1 MGGAAAAAGGR
12 RVVGAPSQQPAA
24 QMSGADES
32 WLAGG
37 SNWCELLLV
46 LLVGHRTRL
55 RLDQEGFLLRG
66 QQQEEVCGNAMAFQ
80 KKKIQDASSSAVCCA
95 RVLIPSFSFLSTVTF
110 VNFFF
115 VRDDKIKRV
124 FKDDFEVLGEMSLF
138 DGHRFLRVVIWL
150 TNQFKSMCMVYQQST
165 DKIDL
170 SYIKKVSDP

>member
-80 KKKIQDASSSAVCCA
+80 KKKNLGCFLQC
-95 RVLIPSFSFLSTVTF
+95 RVLCACPNTFFFFSFNRDICQLFFLLEMTKLSGFSKMT
-110 VNFFF
+110 
-115 VRDDKIKRV
+115 
-124 FKDDFEVLGEMSLF
+124 
-138 DGHRFLRVVIWL
+138 LRYQEKCRCLMVIGFCGW
-150 TNQFKSMCMVYQQST
+150 
-165 DKIDL
+165 
-170 SYIKKVSDP
+170 SYG